1 MGLTPLEKKDHQQL
15 IFLALFF
22 PKTTAKKFSIF
33 DQNHELTP
41 LEEF

>member
-15 IFLALFF
+15 IFLTLFL
-22 PKTTAKKFSIF
+22 PKRTTKKFSIF